1 MRILSSDIET
11 VTKVNSVTVEL
22 DENTANGIMAIS
34 WHVAPNT
41 PELMAFYKL
50 GLALELELAG
60 SRLVEG
66 VKIDGRIE
74 GKK

>member
-1 MRILSSDIET
+1 MRILSTDIET

-34 WHVAPNT
+34 WHVALNT
-41 PELMAFYKL
+41 PELLAFYKL

-60 SRLVEG
+60 SRMVEG
-66 VKIDGRIE
+66 AKIDGRIE